1 MRIDSIKNVYPGNSL
16 AVAQWLGLY
25 AASAGGTGSIL
36 VPGQGTEILLAAYCG
51 QKKKAPKERV
61 FKLHYC
67 CLYSPAKLSPG
78 QVS

>member
-1 MRIDSIKNVYPGNSL
+1 MCIQGIPWQWSRGWDSVLLMQRAQVPSL
-16 AVAQWLGLY
+16 SLVRELRSYLLLIVAKKK
-25 AASAGGTGSIL
+25 
-36 VPGQGTEILLAAYCG
+36 
-51 QKKKAPKERV
+51 KKKAPKEHV

>member
-1 MRIDSIKNVYPGNSL
+1 MRIDSIKNVYPGPSGWDSMLLVQGAQVPSL
-16 AVAQWLGLY
+16 SLVRELRSCLLLIVAKK
-25 AASAGGTGSIL
+25 
-36 VPGQGTEILLAAYCG
+36 
-51 QKKKAPKERV
+51 KKKAPKERV

>member
-1 MRIDSIKNVYPGNSL
+1 MCVQGIPWQWPSGWDSVLLVPGG
-16 AVAQWLGLY
+16 A
-25 AASAGGTGSIL
+25 GSIL
-36 VPGQGTEILLAAYCG
+36 VPGRGTEILLAAYCG
-51 QKKKAPKERV
+51 QKKKKAPKERV